1 MGIGACERVQS
12 LEVVVVGLHAEYHNV
27 GIMRALRGTLIDS
40 SHVDWG
46 EAERTLGG
54 TARRCGDFAHKEST
68 THNLSSCVVQ
78 NGLKLEAPAQCPE
91 C

>member
-12 LEVVVVGLHAEYHNV
+12 LEVVGGSMLST
-27 GIMRALRGTLIDS
+27 IMWESLIDS

-46 EAERTLGG
+46 EAERTLRG
-54 TARRCGDFAHKEST
+54 TARRCDDFAHKESM

-78 NGLKLEAPAQCPE
+78 NGLKLEAPCSMS
-91 C
+91 